1 MILVLMPFLYL
12 FYTRKHR
19 KRKLSP
25 LEDDQRT
32 TMSDGSRAALMKI
45 NPNAPMGISLPSVRT
60 SGFGIDSFSPDGRT
74 APPAATSPLQR
85 DLSLSPDAARQ
96 RGIFGRM
103 KGRQELEKV
112 SSVASWGNKGV
123 LIQSMLEPRPEPKSV
138 PVDAMSD
145 ISEYSTPESVLAPPA
160 AIAMSRGGSGPG
172 RQRMQYYSR
181 SDSRGSGAQSS
192 SSESWDYGNPS
203 AARNRPPAQ
212 TYDPQYSPTEPSH
225 ESLFMSPMARQ
236 ASNYLLPPSR
246 ANPLVQRRLS
256 AYEEEDDNY
265 EDGAG
270 RARTGETIFRPVP
283 AGQFGMAL

>member
-1 MILVLMPFLYL
+1 MPLLYL

-25 LEDDQRT
+25 LEDDQQT

-45 NPNAPMGISLPSVRT
+45 DPNAPMGISLPSVRT

-74 APPAATSPLQR
+74 APPAATSPPQR
-85 DLSLSPDAARQ
+85 DLSPSPDAAWQ
-96 RGIFGRM
+96 RPFFGRM

-112 SSVASWGNKGV
+112 SSVASWGNKGI

-145 ISEYSTPESVLAPPA
+145 ISEYSTPESVLAPPPPA

-172 RQRMQYYSR
+172 RQRMQFEEYYPQ

-192 SSESWDYGNPS
+192 SSESWDNGNPS
-203 AARNRPPAQ
+203 ARINRPPAQ
-212 TYDPQYSPTEPSH
+212 TYDPQYSPMEPSR
-225 ESLFMSPMARQ
+225 ESLFMAPMARQ
-236 ASNYLLPPSR
+236 TSNYPLPPSR

-270 RARTGETIFRPVP
+270 RARTGATIFRPAP
-283 AGQFGMAL
+283 AGQYGVAL